1 MEPGG
6 HPLWSVLFLI
16 LYHFIEH
23 NYSYITWFHPL
34 ETQFRCF
41 HMLLLFEH
49 KGWKHLLQILF
60 KRMVLWTIAL
70 SFLIPFCICPMV
82 RPCCALR
89 CLLISMSSCYGSYC
103 FYSLNWWVAWDVII
117 WIILILNKI
126 LSSPNHN
133 FQFIWFYLLLFSITY
148 WRREIML
155 CLILISLTQKI

>member
-1 MEPGG
+1 MVSSTGDTIQMLP
-6 HPLWSVLFLI
+6 HAFVVWTQRLKASFANPLQEDGAVNYCSFIACEIPYPI
-16 LYHFIEH
+16 LHL
-23 NYSYITWFHPL
+23 SYGY
-34 ETQFRCF
+34 C
-41 HMLLLFEH
+41 
-49 KGWKHLLQILF
+49 
-60 KRMVLWTIAL
+60 
-70 SFLIPFCICPMV
+70 
-82 RPCCALR
+82 PCCALR